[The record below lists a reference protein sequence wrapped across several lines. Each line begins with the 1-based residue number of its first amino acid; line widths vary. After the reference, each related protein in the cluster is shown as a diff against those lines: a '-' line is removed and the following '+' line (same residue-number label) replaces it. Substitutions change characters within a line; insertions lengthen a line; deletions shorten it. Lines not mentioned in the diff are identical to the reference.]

1 MTKAEA
7 RRFLARLNRTDEV
20 HAQMGRRLDE
30 LKQDLLKLQLE
41 SQEMRSDLE
50 EAISDAPER
59 RSRRVARR
67 EAKA

>member
-1 MTKAEA
+1 
-7 RRFLARLNRTDEV
+7 
-20 HAQMGRRLDE
+20 MGRRLDE